1 MTVSADPP
9 NQLAHYVPALLLSDE
24 IFRLRLLLHGFGLVW
39 QHATNSERTELIAA
53 EPDPIDA
60 RWDAFVAALAEHLCS
75 EAALQPPSWTGD
87 PSRHLDSSW
96 FAGGCFDFDEARVI
110 ATTPPAF
117 RRHGVWLP
125 RSELTV
131 V

>member
-1 MTVSADPP
+1 MAASAETP
-9 NQLAHYVPALLLSDE
+9 NQLAHYVPALRQSDE

-39 QHATNSERTELIAA
+39 QHATNSERTALVAA

-60 RWDAFVAALAEHLCS
+60 RWDAFAAALAEHLCI
-75 EAALQPPSWTGD
+75 EAALEPPQWTAN
-87 PSRHLDSSW
+87 PSRHLDRAW
-96 FAGGCFDFDEARVI
+96 FAGGCFEFDEARVI

-125 RSELTV
+125 RSELAV